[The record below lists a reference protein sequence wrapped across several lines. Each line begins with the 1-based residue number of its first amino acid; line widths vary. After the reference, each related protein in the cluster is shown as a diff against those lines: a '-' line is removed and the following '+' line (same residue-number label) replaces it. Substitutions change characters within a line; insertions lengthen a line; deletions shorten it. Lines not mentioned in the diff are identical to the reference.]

1 MFSSTSKTKIC
12 EVKEAFYYQR
22 HRQLGKPF
30 PFAPN
35 SPPIDPLPCFLLHGL
50 TLHATSPAAAT
61 AAEKQAPIKIQQRMT
76 IINPKIN
83 HSAEDG
89 TPLPTLNHSA

>member
-1 MFSSTSKTKIC
+1 MFSSALKTKTC
-12 EVKEAFYYQR
+12 EVKEAFYYQW

-35 SPPIDPLPCFLLHGL
+35 SPLIDPLLCFLLHVL

-61 AAEKQAPIKIQQRMT
+61 TAEKQAPIKIEQRMT

-83 HSAEDG
+83 HSTEDG
-89 TPLPTLNHSA
+89 TPLPTLNHST